1 MKYRHVFWAF
11 ILIGIGVLF
20 MLNNFGVIEFGMR
33 AFWNL
38 WPLIL
43 VLWGISILPVKEW
56 IKIAG
61 LAVVLI
67 FTIAFFDRLTSRSPW
82 FFFHNHEFVDGNW
95 KLDDDDEEDNFENTK
110 DQTLTVPFD
119 SLSRKGV
126 LKLVAAA
133 GNFNIQGVTSDLLTF
148 NKTGNIGNY
157 SLTTS
162 DSGGVKTINLN
173 MERSH
178 IRHSDV
184 NNKVDITLNETP
196 FWNLDFDIGAA
207 EINLDLRDYCIDTT
221 IFNAGA
227 SSIDVKIGEKNPKT
241 VMTFNAGASSIK
253 VSIPKASGVEVKS
266 ESFLVS
272 KDYEGME
279 KKGDGLYQ
287 TPNFNASKNK
297 VYLRVKTA
305 VSKIEIVRY

>member
-11 ILIGIGVLF
+11 ILISIGILF
-20 MLNNFGVIEFGMR
+20 MLNNFGVLEFGMR
-33 AFWNL
+33 AFWSL

-43 VLWGISILPVKEW
+43 ILWGISILPIKDW
-56 IKIAG
+56 LKIAG
-61 LAVVLI
+61 LVVVLV
-67 FTIAFFDRLTSRSPW
+67 FTIAFFDRLTHRSPW
-82 FFFHNHEFVDGNW
+82 FFLHNNEITDGNW
-95 KLDDDDEEDNFENTK
+95 NFDDEEYDSMENSK

-126 LKLVAAA
+126 LRLVAAA
-133 GNFNIQGVTSDLLTF
+133 GNFNIQGVTSDFLSF
-148 NKTGNIGNY
+148 SKTGNIGNY
-157 SLTTS
+157 SLTTN
-162 DSGGVKTINLN
+162 DSNGVKNINLK
-173 MERSH
+173 MEKSH
-178 IRHSDV
+178 IRRSDV
-184 NNKVDITLNETP
+184 KNKVDITLNERP

-221 IFNAGA
+221 VFNAGA
-227 SSIDVKIGEKNPKT
+227 SSIEVKIGEKNPKT

-253 VSIPKASGVEVKS
+253 VSIPKASGVEVRS

-272 KDYEGME
+272 KEFEGLD

-287 TPNFNASKNK
+287 TPNFIANKNK
-297 VYLRVKTA
+297 VYITVKTA